1 MKLASYLATTRSTS
15 FIVLAIV
22 LFLQGCVSTPKNKSI
37 SNTDNTS
44 GYHFTAEGRKTQG
57 DHIVALSFSGGGT
70 RAAALSYGVLQ
81 ELRDTQVDSIGERIR
96 LLDEVDTISSVSGGS
111 FTAAYYGLFGDDIF
125 KNYEREFLNQSVQGI
140 LIRKLLNPFYWVR
153 GLFNGFNR
161 TEMAIEYYDTNIFR
175 GKTFADIPLDK
186 RPYIEINATDLST
199 GGRFSFTQ
207 GMFNAICSDIDNLS
221 VARAVTASSAVPIA
235 FPSVVLKNY
244 AGTCNNEHSSFV
256 QSMKAKKTLSEEEQA
271 LVDRYASM
279 QDVKTNPY
287 LHLVDGGISDNLG
300 LRAMMDR
307 VDALGGIV
315 KNYERLTHPPKNIL
329 IILVNA
335 AVSPKK
341 IFSQSSG
348 KPSIGATI
356 GALSSTQIAL
366 FNADTI
372 DQVKEKIKEHKLE
385 LEKNNHPVNFYFAEL
400 NFKSFSSPSA
410 KNFFNNLPTSLELD
424 KDQVDLLILTG
435 RKLLRENKQYQE
447 FLKANNGKL
456 TVAEKEITCNRLL
469 DVLCIW

>member
-1 MKLASYLATTRSTS
+1 M
-15 FIVLAIV
+15 
-22 LFLQGCVSTPKNKSI
+22 STPKNKSI
-37 SNTDNTS
+37 NNIGDTS
-44 GYHFTAEGRKTQG
+44 GYHFAAEGRKPQG
-57 DHIVALSFSGGGT
+57 DHIVGLSFSGGGT

-81 ELRDTQVDSIGERIR
+81 ELRDTRVDSMNARTS
-96 LLDEVDTISSVSGGS
+96 LLDEVDTISAVSGGS

-140 LIRKLLNPFYWVR
+140 LLRKLLNPLYWAR
-153 GLFNGFNR
+153 GLFSGFNR
-161 TEMAIEYYDTNIFR
+161 TEMAVEYYDTNIFH

-207 GMFNAICSDIDNLS
+207 GMFDAICSDIDTLS

-244 AGTCNNEHSSFV
+244 AGTCNNEQSSFL
-256 QSMKAKKTLSEEEQA
+256 QSMKAKQTLSTEEQA

-279 QDVKTNPY
+279 QDVTINPY

-300 LRAMMDR
+300 LRAIIDR
-307 VDALGGIV
+307 VDAMGGFV
-315 KNYERLTHPPKNIL
+315 KNYERSTRPPKNVL
-329 IILVNA
+329 LILVNA
-335 AVSPKK
+335 AVTPKK
-341 IFSQSSG
+341 SFSLSPG
-348 KPSIGATI
+348 KPSISETI
-356 GALSSTQIAL
+356 EALSSTQITL

-372 DQVKEKIKEHKLE
+372 DHVKDKIKDFKSE
-385 LEKNNHPVNFYFAEL
+385 LVKNNHPVNFYFAEL